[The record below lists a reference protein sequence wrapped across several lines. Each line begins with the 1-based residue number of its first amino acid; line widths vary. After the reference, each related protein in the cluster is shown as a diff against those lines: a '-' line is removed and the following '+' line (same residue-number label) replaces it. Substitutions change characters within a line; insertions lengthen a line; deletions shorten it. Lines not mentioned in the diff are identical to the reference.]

1 MVAMKF
7 ASPEWLWALL
17 GIPLMG
23 LLHLWA
29 QKKRL
34 QALAAIGDPEVVER
48 LQVVSTARRH
58 LRAGLRLGA
67 LAFFMLALARPK
79 FGTRLEELHRQG
91 LDLMVALDVSRSML
105 TEDVKPNRLEKA
117 KAEVASLMGRLRG
130 DRIGLIAFAG
140 NAFVQCPLTVD
151 YGAARMFLDMMDLES
166 IPTPGTNIAEAVRTA
181 LASHDEKGTRF
192 RVVILITDGEHHG
205 EFPEDLIEEAKRKD
219 VRIYSIGIGRVEG
232 APIPMRDPTG
242 NVVDY
247 HKDRA
252 SKVVVSQL
260 KTATLQKLAEST
272 QGQFYLT
279 TRGELELDKIL
290 EDISGLQKNQFASRR
305 VEQMIDRYPW
315 FVGLGLLL
323 LLAGLMV
330 SERPAREGVWHGRF
344 S

>member
-1 MVAMKF
+1 MKF
-7 ASPEWLWALL
+7 ASPEWLWVLL
-17 GIPLMG
+17 GIPLLG
-23 LLHLWA
+23 FLHVWA
-29 QKKRL
+29 QKKRR
-34 QALAAIGDPEVVER
+34 QALAQLGDLAVVER
-48 LQVVSTARRH
+48 LQVVSPGRRH
-58 LRAGLRLGA
+58 LRAGLRIAA
-67 LAFFMLALARPK
+67 LLLMGLALARPK

-117 KAEVASLMGRLRG
+117 KAEVASLIGRLRG

-140 NAFVQCPLTVD
+140 TAFVQCPLTVD
-151 YGAARMFLDMMDLES
+151 YAAARMFLDLIDQES
-166 IPTPGTNIAEAVRTA
+166 IPVAGTNIASAVKTG
-181 LASHDEKGTRF
+181 LASHEEGGTRF

-205 EFPEDLIEEAKRKD
+205 EFPADVLEEAKRKD
-219 VRIYSIGIGRVEG
+219 VRVYSIGIGRVEG

-260 KTATLQKLAEST
+260 ETDTLQKLAEAT
-272 QGQFYLT
+272 GGKFYQA

-290 EDISGLQKNQFASRR
+290 EDIAGLEKNQFASRR
-305 VEQMIDRYPW
+305 VEQMIDRYQW
-315 FVGLGLLL
+315 FVAMGMLL
-323 LLAGLMV
+323 LLASLMI
-330 SERPAREGVWHGRF
+330 SERPVKEGVWHGRF